1 MLAIEPRR
9 GRLVKA
15 CSADLVDI
23 LAINPEIDRLLQ
35 RLINQLADSM
45 ERDELTNAQWSRYS
59 MF

>member
-1 MLAIEPRR
+1 MLPRR

-45 ERDELTNAQWSRYS
+45 ERDELTNAQWSRYP